1 MHRSKRSPSFNRRAR
16 ASSAARALV
25 IALAAITAISCG
37 SPAPSV
43 EAPASSLPPR
53 GARIQFEF
61 TTIDDKPL
69 STETLAGRISVIG
82 FIATYDAR
90 SQGQARFLEDLLR
103 RHKPRLN
110 VAVLVLEPAENKPLV
125 EAFTSSLGLSYPVAF
140 ADAAT
145 IAGTGPFTG
154 LHHVPSVVILD
165 RQGKEAWRYF
175 GLVEASA
182 LEVVVR
188 EVERTSGSP

>member
-1 MHRSKRSPSFNRRAR
+1 V
-16 ASSAARALV
+16 SSATRALL
-25 IALAAITAISCG
+25 IALASIGATGAIACG
-37 SPAPSV
+37 APAPTV
-43 EAPASSLPPR
+43 DAPASSLPPR

-165 RQGKEAWRYF
+165 RQGREAWRYF
-175 GLVEASA
+175 GIVEASA
-182 LEVVVR
+182 LELVVR